1 MKLDLHV
8 RKDSLPPLWF
18 PFQTSLWSACFLAT
32 FSGLIMLL
40 SGVRKYFFLGTHL
53 WSHATIIFM
62 KKPQTNL
69 AGNILLHW
77 CYLSLERIPQRG
89 VYNGRLLTL

>member
-40 SGVRKYFFLGTHL
+40 SGVRKLFSRDTFVITCHHHFYE
-53 WSHATIIFM
+53 
-62 KKPQTNL
+62 KPRTNL
-69 AGNILLHW
+69 AGNILLPW
-77 CYLSLERIPQRG
+77 CYLSLERIPQRW
-89 VYNGRLLTL
+89 VCNRRLLTL